1 MCGSEPVGNFFILL
15 LLNTAVGQKLIKPG
29 LRSRNISLKK
39 IISRF
44 KLYLGYEHRVHESRT
59 INEVCNAQN
68 LVGKLI
74 ENIKACFP
82 QEEEN
87 GKGLGWNLPKMH
99 TFASMPQN
107 MLKFGTPRN
116 FSGQIG
122 E

>member
-1 MCGSEPVGNFFILL
+1 MCDSESVSNCVILL
-15 LLNTAVGQKLIKPG
+15 CVLKTAAGQKFIKPG

-74 ENIKACFP
+74 ENIKVCVP
-82 QEEEN
+82 GDDEN
-87 GKGLGWNLPKMH
+87 GNGRGWNLPTMH
-99 TFASMPQN
+99 TFAN
-107 MLKFGTPRN
+107 LL
-116 FSGQIG
+116 
-122 E
+122 